1 MASGNPF
8 SPSMIAIKM
17 SFTPRFLISV
27 ITRSQNFAPF
37 GLLDPDAEYVLAA
50 LGLTPIAR
58 YTALLRTVPSSR
70 ILTRSASKNTSAY
83 SVSRDNQDG
92 KRDNQ
97 DGKFFEGVV
106 FEPFGSDL
114 TL

>member
-1 MASGNPF
+1 MPARA
-8 SPSMIAIKM
+8 IA
-17 SFTPRFLISV
+17 V
-27 ITRSQNFAPF
+27 
-37 GLLDPDAEYVLAA
+37 V
-50 LGLTPIAR
+50 
-58 YTALLRTVPSSR
+58 
-70 ILTRSASKNTSAY
+70 
-83 SVSRDNQDG
+83 VSRDNQDG

>member
-1 MASGNPF
+1 
-8 SPSMIAIKM
+8 M
-17 SFTPRFLISV
+17 SFAGTISSAAAKRQ
-27 ITRSQNFAPF
+27 IFTR
-37 GLLDPDAEYVLAA
+37 
-50 LGLTPIAR
+50 
-58 YTALLRTVPSSR
+58 
-70 ILTRSASKNTSAY
+70 
-83 SVSRDNQDG
+83 VSRDNQGG